1 MCANLYH
8 VIRDMSGVEKR
19 LNKWLATLILGGTLI
34 SLGRTP
40 KWKVFV
46 KKILSFLQSGIIELK
61 KNIK

>member
-1 MCANLYH
+1 
-8 VIRDMSGVEKR
+8 MSVMEKR

-40 KWKVFV
+40 KGKTLI
-46 KKILSFLQSGIIELK
+46 KKILGFLQSGIVELK